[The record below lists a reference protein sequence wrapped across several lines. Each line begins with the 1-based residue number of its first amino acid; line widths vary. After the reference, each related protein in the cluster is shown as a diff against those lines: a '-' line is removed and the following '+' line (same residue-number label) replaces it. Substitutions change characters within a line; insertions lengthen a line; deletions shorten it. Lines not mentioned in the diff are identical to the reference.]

1 MVGAGTGILSTEL
14 GYYFAD
20 LIFGKKGLRHP
31 QYDFDV
37 TYSDISSFL
46 GLYMGF
52 TMMPHHIS
60 LSPEINFNTSTGS
73 TVGVEGAYY
82 ITPYVGVGAEL
93 LASSIPMKIQ
103 SGLSVPSNAHLESG
117 AFNTITTSLG
127 AYFSLPISKRWYLG
141 SKLLAGYGNF
151 QGNGVDVVWNDSETR
166 EEVRSDFLKMKHA
179 NFFNAGTG
187 ISLSFWAKK
196 NLLAKGFL
204 DYKVAPVNIQYYE
217 ASGSQSYQ
225 ESRQTLHSL
234 TLGASVNIVW

>member
-1 MVGAGTGILSTEL
+1 
-14 GYYFAD
+14 
-20 LIFGKKGLRHP
+20 
-31 QYDFDV
+31 
-37 TYSDISSFL
+37 
-46 GLYMGF
+46 MGF

-60 LSPEINFNTSTGS
+60 LSPEIKFNTSTGS

-82 ITPYVGVGAEL
+82 ITPYVGIGAEL
-93 LASSIPMKIQ
+93 LASSVPMRIQ
-103 SGLSVPSNAHLESG
+103 DGLSVSTLKRTLPSDAFIESG

-127 AYFSLPISKRWYLG
+127 VYFSLPISRRWYLG

-151 QGNGVDVVWNDSETR
+151 QGNGVDAVWNDSETR

-217 ASGSQSYQ
+217 ASESQLYR